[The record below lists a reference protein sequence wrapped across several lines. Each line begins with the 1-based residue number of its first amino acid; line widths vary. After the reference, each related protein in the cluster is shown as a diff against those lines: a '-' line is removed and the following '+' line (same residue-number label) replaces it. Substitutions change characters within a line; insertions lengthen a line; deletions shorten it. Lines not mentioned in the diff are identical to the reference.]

1 MLQSARIFTDDVF
14 VGLISFGL
22 PTMQANNCLEEI
34 VDSQKEDDIRRQ
46 QFAATTR
53 VLRDVADTERKRES
67 EERNMNRWKKQ
78 AAKQKKIED
87 DAVQKTKEVH
97 NDMTEAE
104 EIPDKGC
111 NGRRNMRNR
120 TSANN
125 TGANVSAN
133 EGKETGQSKLFSVI
147 IIIV

>member
-67 EERNMNRWKKQ
+67 EERNMYRWKKRRQ
-78 AAKQKKIED
+78 NRKRSRTTPCKKQRKY
-87 DAVQKTKEVH
+87 T
-97 NDMTEAE
+97 MT
-104 EIPDKGC
+104 
-111 NGRRNMRNR
+111 
-120 TSANN
+120 
-125 TGANVSAN
+125 
-133 EGKETGQSKLFSVI
+133 
-147 IIIV
+147 

>member
-67 EERNMNRWKKQ
+67 E
-78 AAKQKKIED
+78 
-87 DAVQKTKEVH
+87 
-97 NDMTEAE
+97 
-104 EIPDKGC
+104 
-111 NGRRNMRNR
+111 RRG
-120 TSANN
+120 T
-125 TGANVSAN
+125 
-133 EGKETGQSKLFSVI
+133 
-147 IIIV
+147 

>member
-46 QFAATTR
+46 QFAAITR

-87 DAVQKTKEVH
+87 DAVQKK
-97 NDMTEAE
+97 
-104 EIPDKGC
+104 
-111 NGRRNMRNR
+111 RRS
-120 TSANN
+120 T
-125 TGANVSAN
+125 
-133 EGKETGQSKLFSVI
+133 Q
-147 IIIV
+147 

>member
-53 VLRDVADTERKRES
+53 VLRDVADTERKREL

-78 AAKQKKIED
+78 TAKQKKIED
-87 DAVQKTKEVH
+87 DAVQKK
-97 NDMTEAE
+97 
-104 EIPDKGC
+104 
-111 NGRRNMRNR
+111 RRS
-120 TSANN
+120 T
-125 TGANVSAN
+125 
-133 EGKETGQSKLFSVI
+133 Q
-147 IIIV
+147 